1 MESNPNESSQIVL
14 GSKLG
19 KARVSSEITLAR
31 SARQLGVTAK
41 TISNFESGRA
51 APSLPQLELLAALYK
66 TPIESLLTDEDSLE
80 LQPGIESEKIAS
92 FIDLRNQIIAAT
104 LKQSRSQQELTL
116 KHLAEVSGISTNRLR
131 KFESGSLPIPSPVLQ
146 TLCDNLGMKMET
158 LLSPLTPITQTE
170 MNEAVNDS
178 ALTSLPD
185 ELVEFAADP
194 KNLPYLALA
203 QRLSQIDSEKL
214 RSIAV
219 NLLEITA

>member
-19 KARVSSEITLAR
+19 KARVSNEITLAR

-41 TISNFESGRA
+41 AISNFESGRA

-80 LQPGIESEKIAS
+80 PQPGIESEKIAS

-146 TLCDNLGMKMET
+146 TLCNNLGMKMET

-185 ELVEFAADP
+185 ELVEFAADL